1 MPIVKFVIDHCSK
14 QVIGDIKRLMG
25 EAKSLFAVTSTP
37 ELKNVHDIIFQD
49 AAVISVYPRLKTAN
63 LILLHISLQV
73 ESEGCFGFD
82 GYDDWCQVT
91 SEVTLDYY
99 LSFQN
104 FGGYE
109 LLFVEAR
116 AGVKDN
122 YDETNSLRQDL
133 IPYIS
138 SARYEDE
145 AERFLREIYPE
156 ALDRPMPVD
165 AFDVA
170 SRLKLEAKPHAFD
183 SCSQVLGRTYFK
195 SIKEETG
202 MVAEGT
208 VFMTPVMV
216 MLVDLVTRLFMS
228 ASIGINTGIIL
239 P

>member
-1 MPIVKFVIDHCSK
+1 MPIVKFVVDYCSK
-14 QVIGDIKRLMG
+14 QVIGDIKRLM
-25 EAKSLFAVTSTP
+25 EEDKSLFAVTSTP
-37 ELKNVHDIIFQD
+37 GLKNAHDIIFQD
-49 AAVISVYPRLKTAN
+49 AAVISVHPRLKTAN

-73 ESEGCFGFD
+73 ESKGCFD

-91 SEVTLDYY
+91 SEITLDYY
-99 LSFQN
+99 LSFDKS
-104 FGGYE
+104 GGYDF
-109 LLFVEAR
+109 LFVEAR

-133 IPYIS
+133 IPYIA

-156 ALDRPMPVD
+156 ALDRPLPVD

-170 SRLKLEAKPHAFD
+170 SRLKLDAKPHAFD

-208 VFMTPVMV
+208 VLYDTSHGNAG
-216 MLVDLVTRLFMS
+216 RLS
-228 ASIGINTGIIL
+228 NTIIHECFHWYKHRHYFAL
-239 P
+239 